1 MLRAEILA
9 EGVSDEL
16 PQPFVRAENGV
27 QEATLRQWSS
37 QRLDKINEW
46 RNLWAR

>member
-16 PQPFVRAENGV
+16 PQPLVNAAREHKAILDNDALQAASKEHRATVRDEY
-27 QEATLRQWSS
+27 
-37 QRLDKINEW
+37 
-46 RNLWAR
+46 